1 MIDITINDDFQEQH
15 VVMPDL
21 RDTDDD
27 DDDDDYGPAYDC
39 LLFKDLPMSDLYPD
53 STAVAYSISIY
64 R

>member
-1 MIDITINDDFQEQH
+1 MIDITINDDFPEQH
-15 VVMPDL
+15 VVMSDL
-21 RDTDDD
+21 RDT